1 MIAFL
6 WAEDAQGTIGKNGT
20 LPWHLPDDL
29 KYFKQQT
36 LGTLTVMGRKTY
48 WALPKRPLPG
58 RTNVVLSRD
67 PNCEA
72 PGAMVV
78 HSGDELRELHAQHPD
93 MDLVITGGAGVFESL
108 KAWPDTLLV
117 TRLAG
122 KFDGDVTMVD
132 LPWSDYQLVSS
143 RRVENPDPA
152 LTHVFERWEK
162 R

>member
-6 WAEDAQGTIGKNGT
+6 WAQDAQGTIGKNGT

-48 WALPKRPLPG
+48 LALPKKPLPG
-58 RTNVVLSRD
+58 RTNVVLSTD
-67 PNCEA
+67 PSCQA
-72 PGAMVV
+72 PGAIVV
-78 HSGDELRELHAQHPD
+78 HSAQELQVLHAKHPEQA
-93 MDLVITGGAGVFESL
+93 LVITGGAGVFESL

-132 LPWSDYQLVSS
+132 LPWADYQLVAS
-143 RRVENPDPA
+143 RTVENPDPA

>member
-6 WAEDAQGTIGKNGT
+6 WAQAANGTIGQNGA

-48 WALPKRPLPG
+48 LALPKRPLPG
-58 RTNVVLSRD
+58 RTNVVLSHD
-67 PNCEA
+67 PNCQA
-72 PGAMVV
+72 PGAIVV
-78 HSGDELRELHAQHPD
+78 HSAAELRALHQQHPEQ
-93 MDLVITGGAGVFESL
+93 DLVITGGAGVFASL
-108 KAWPDTLLV
+108 KDWPDTLLV

-122 KFDGDVTMVD
+122 DFAGDVTMVD
-132 LPWSDYQLVSS
+132 LPWDQYQLVDS
-143 RRVENPDPA
+143 RAVDNSNPA
-152 LTHVFERWEK
+152 LVHVFERWEK